1 MDSRPS
7 PSRSARR
14 PLRRLYACTALLIVL
29 LLATN
34 AAIILHLRESE
45 LLDQESQ
52 LTNLSLTL
60 AEQAERSFQSVDL
73 VLSSVADRIR
83 ADGVTNSASL
93 ADKMGGG
100 EFHHLLQDKLSGI
113 PQIEAVTLIGENG
126 RLINFSR
133 RWPLPDA
140 MVDDREYFR
149 ILKADPNRQSYL
161 SAPVKNRANGGWT
174 IFLARRLSGSHGE
187 FIGLVLG
194 AINLRYFE
202 EFYGAVLPG
211 KGSTISI
218 MRQDGVMLGRYPPV
232 DSVGQVFATPDL
244 ALRGGISGT
253 VRDLSP
259 TDGLMRIKAAHIVA
273 SYPVLILATKTVDAA
288 LRNWAS
294 IARLLSFGT
303 LGCAISIM
311 VAGFALGR
319 QWRAQ
324 TSMADAERA
333 RALAETELR
342 RQEDLTASFEA
353 MRIAK
358 EAAERANRSKT
369 EFLATMS
376 HELRTPLNAILG
388 FSDMMVCEV
397 IGPLGSERYRSYA
410 QDIHASGS
418 HLLDIINDVLDLS
431 KAVAGKLEL
440 SEGWFD
446 ARGTVDA
453 ACRLVRPRIAE
464 ANVHLAVALPQGE
477 LMLYADERKLKQMLL
492 NLLSNAYKFTPSGG
506 RVECAV
512 TVDAAEITFAV
523 TDTGVGI
530 PAAELD
536 RVLQPFVQVDSSM
549 SREHEGTG
557 LGLALVKAMAELHGG
572 RLLLESEEGIGT
584 TASIIFP
591 ARLRAATGRPATPA
605 KAAASA

>member
-1 MDSRPS
+1 
-7 PSRSARR
+7 
-14 PLRRLYACTALLIVL
+14 LLIVL

-73 VLSSVADRIR
+73 VLASVADRIR
-83 ADGVTNSASL
+83 AEGVTDSASL
-93 ADKMGGG
+93 SEKMGGA
-100 EFHHLLQDKLSGI
+100 EFHGLLQDKLSGI
-113 PQIEAVTLIGENG
+113 PQIEAVTLINDDG

-133 RWPLPDA
+133 RWPPPPDT
-140 MVDDREYFR
+140 MVDDRQYFR
-149 ILKADPNRQSYL
+149 VFKADSTLQSYL
-161 SAPVKNRANGGWT
+161 SAPVKNRGNGGWT
-174 IFLARRLSGSHGE
+174 IFLARRLNGAQGE

-194 AINLRYFE
+194 AINLHYFE
-202 EFYGAVLPG
+202 DFYGAVLPG
-211 KGSTISI
+211 KGSTIAI
-218 MRQDGVMLGRYPPV
+218 MRQDGVMLARYPPA
-232 DSVGQVFATPDL
+232 DNIGQIFATPDL

-253 VRDLSP
+253 VRDFSP
-259 TDGLMRIKAAHIVA
+259 TDGLMRIKAAHLLA
-273 SYPVLILATKTVDAA
+273 SYPVLVLATKTIEAA
-288 LRNWAS
+288 LINWTS
-294 IARLLSFGT
+294 IARLMSLGT
-303 LGCAISIM
+303 LGCAISIA

-324 TSMADAERA
+324 TSMAEAERA
-333 RALAETELR
+333 RARAEAELR
-342 RQEDLTASFEA
+342 RQEDHTASFEA
-353 MRIAK
+353 MRTAK
-358 EAAERANRSKT
+358 DAAERADRSKT

-440 SEGWFD
+440 SEDWFD
-446 ARGTVDA
+446 ARGTVEA
-453 ACRLVRPRIAE
+453 ACRLVRSRIAE
-464 ANVHLAVALPQGE
+464 ANVHLAVVLPQGE

-492 NLLSNAYKFTPSGG
+492 NLLSNAYKFTPPGG
-506 RVECAV
+506 RIDCTV
-512 TVDAAEITFAV
+512 TVDAAEIVFAV
-523 TDTGVGI
+523 TDTGIGI
-530 PAAELD
+530 PAFELD
-536 RVLQPFVQVDSSM
+536 RVQQPFVQVDSSM

-572 RLLLESEEGIGT
+572 LLLLESEEGIGT

-591 ARLRAATGRPATPA
+591 ARLHAATGRPAAPP